1 MIGVMLFYH
10 NEFNYKKI
18 HKRNTSSINII
29 NSYSSHNS
37 NEDTVSSFEDN
48 SNISSLPF
56 SFCNN
61 WIIIL
66 DNCHWLIKYVVFFV
80 SLCFIIL
87 ISSSFN
93 LIQAFYNLNENEQ
106 KEYQEK
112 GIDDDLII
120 KVPNIGENSLIR
132 FIFLY
137 EKNLCGIF
145 FFIFLM
151 MFIVLPSEKFI
162 NFINKFCNL
171 NCFTFFDR
179 ISFSSFCTFNFFVYA
194 AFCVFYLD
202 FKLMITSII
211 LNSIGIFLLL
221 LIINI
226 AIVCIFELPIRMI
239 IKSYMN
245 KNLVNE
251 FKTNTNFN
259 SAGLLSQSR
268 QSTINYK

>member
-1 MIGVMLFYH
+1 M
-10 NEFNYKKI
+10 
-18 HKRNTSSINII
+18 
-29 NSYSSHNS
+29 
-37 NEDTVSSFEDN
+37 
-48 SNISSLPF
+48 
-56 SFCNN
+56 
-61 WIIIL
+61 
-66 DNCHWLIKYVVFFV
+66 
-80 SLCFIIL
+80 
-87 ISSSFN
+87 
-93 LIQAFYNLNENEQ
+93 NENEK
-106 KEYQEK
+106 KEYNEK
-112 GIDDDLII
+112 GIDNDLII
-120 KVPNIGENSLIR
+120 KIPNIGENSLIR

-151 MFIVLPSEKFI
+151 MFIVLPSENFI

-245 KNLVNE
+245 KNLINE

-259 SAGLLSQSR
+259 SAGLYSQTR